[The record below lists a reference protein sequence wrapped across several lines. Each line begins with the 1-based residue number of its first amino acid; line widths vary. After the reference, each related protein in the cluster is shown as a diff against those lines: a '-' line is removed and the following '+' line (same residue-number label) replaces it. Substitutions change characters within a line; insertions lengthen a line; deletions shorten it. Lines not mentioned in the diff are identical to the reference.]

1 MGLGN
6 AVSRSNM
13 DEWIM
18 MMLICRIESPLTHR
32 PHPVGDMVQVGAITS
47 ISSSALFKVMG
58 DACFT
63 VRVQGK
69 RYHNSSNLHNT
80 FPAWPSGTY
89 TTIKAEVSQLCLR
102 VRVE

>member
-18 MMLICRIESPLTHR
+18 MMLICRIESPLTHS
-32 PHPVGDMVQVGAITS
+32 PHPAGDVVWVGAITS

-63 VRVQGK
+63 VSVQGK
-69 RYHNSSNLHNT
+69 RFHNSSNLS
-80 FPAWPSGTY
+80 PSPPGLLVL
-89 TTIKAEVSQLCLR
+89 IQP
-102 VRVE
+102 